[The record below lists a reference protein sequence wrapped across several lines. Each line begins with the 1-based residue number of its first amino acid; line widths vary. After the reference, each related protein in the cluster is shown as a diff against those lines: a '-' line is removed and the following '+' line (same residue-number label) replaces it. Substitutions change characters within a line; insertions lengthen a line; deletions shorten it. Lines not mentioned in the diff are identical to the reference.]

1 MGLKKGDIID
11 EYKRFP
17 GSCGL
22 VVKVMSGGDGFTK
35 IVCCGHE
42 LTREDVVSAPIKQ
55 HGRKMGQKGV
65 GFIIDEKKSHPSSCG
80 LRLMIMD
87 GGQGLE
93 HMECCGH
100 SLTLADEKPL
110 LDLGF
115 GTMRKKDDA
124 GEEEQD
130 VAGGPSGNA

>member
-1 MGLKKGDIID
+1 MALKKGDIID

-42 LTREDVVSAPIKQ
+42 LTQEDVVSAPIKQ

-65 GFIIDEKKSHPSSCG
+65 GFIIDEKKSYPAGCG

-87 GGQGLE
+87 GGHGLQ
-93 HMECCGH
+93 HMECCGR
-100 SLTLADEKPL
+100 SLTLADEREF
-110 LDLGF
+110 LDLGVRNIR
-115 GTMRKKDDA
+115 GAQPEEDEDA
-124 GEEEQD
+124 P
-130 VAGGPSGNA
+130 AGPTGNA

>member
-17 GSCGL
+17 DSCGL
-22 VVKVMSGGDGFTK
+22 VVKVMGGGDGFTK

-42 LTREDVVSAPIKQ
+42 LTEEDVVAAPIKQ

-65 GFIIDEKKSHPSSCG
+65 GFIIDEKKSHPTGCG

-87 GGQGLE
+87 GGQGLQ
-93 HMECCGH
+93 HMECCGRT
-100 SLTLADEKPL
+100 LTLADEREL
-110 LDLGF
+110 LDLGVRNIR
-115 GTMRKKDDA
+115 GAQPEEDEDA
-124 GEEEQD
+124 P
-130 VAGGPSGNA
+130 AGPSGNA

>member
-1 MGLKKGDIID
+1 MALKKGDIID
-11 EYKRFP
+11 EFKRHP
-17 GSCGL
+17 GGCGL
-22 VVKVMSGGDGFTK
+22 VVKVMGGGDGFTK

-42 LTREDVVSAPIKQ
+42 LTQEDVVAAPIKQ

-65 GFIIDEKKSHPSSCG
+65 GFIIDEKKSNPSYCG

-93 HMECCGH
+93 RMECCGH

-124 GEEEQD
+124 GEEEIGR
-130 VAGGPSGNA
+130 A

>member
-11 EYKRFP
+11 EFKRHP
-17 GSCGL
+17 DGCGL

-42 LTREDVVSAPIKQ
+42 LTTEDVVSAPIKQ

-130 VAGGPSGNA
+130 VAGGPTGNA